1 MSPPAVQT
9 SSKKLEESKAQR
21 VLLSEDVE
29 PSAYTISLEPD
40 LDKYTYTGEETI
52 SIEVV
57 NETDVITVHSR
68 DVAVQ
73 EAEFTSLSEGS
84 EPIAAA
90 ELSYNLKMMTL
101 AFKFPSKLPVG
112 TATLRIVF
120 SGTLND
126 QMAGFYRSEY
136 KSVEGE
142 KRIMASTQFE
152 ALDARRCFP
161 CWDEPARKAT
171 FELTLVRKF
180 TTAAC
185 SQLMHLSRLC

>member
-1 MSPPAVQT
+1 MSPSAVQ
-9 SSKKLEESKAQR
+9 SGGKKLEESKAQR

-29 PSAYTISLEPD
+29 PISYVIHLEPD

-52 SIEVV
+52 SIEIV

-68 DVAVQ
+68 DLAVQ
-73 EAEFTSLSEGS
+73 EVEFTGSSEGS

-90 ELSYNLKMMTL
+90 ELSYNIKLMTL
-101 AFKFPSKLPVG
+101 ALKFPQKLPNG
-112 TATLRIVF
+112 PASLRIVF

-171 FELTLVRKF
+171 FELTLVRRNSGQH
-180 TTAAC
+180 A
-185 SQLMHLSRLC
+185 SRLC